1 MGAQIKVELSLA
13 RAPSSSKGGSEPPTP
28 YPDHAATPM
37 PPIIGAPNGGVNNS
51 GCFVCGSHDHWARE
65 CPDSDK
71 MPQRNPPGSDR
82 PSDARK
88 PMWINGCV
96 SKQSLISVSRQCS
109 SSSSSLLEHPRFVIL
124 TLFSLFV
131 LLPVNSF
138 HPYFFITLFT
148 DLPPGSC
155 CFFDG
160 SRFSFAGEATVQ
172 SDLFSLIVVL
182 TVRKV
187 DLVVLLP

>member
-96 SKQSLISVSRQCS
+96 RTVSLSCIEATHLFSTL
-109 SSSSSLLEHPRFVIL
+109 SLLIIPA
-124 TLFSLFV
+124 S
-131 LLPVNSF
+131 
-138 HPYFFITLFT
+138 
-148 DLPPGSC
+148 
-155 CFFDG
+155 
-160 SRFSFAGEATVQ
+160 
-172 SDLFSLIVVL
+172 
-182 TVRKV
+182 
-187 DLVVLLP
+187 

>member
-96 SKQSLISVSRQCS
+96 LKQSLISVSRQCS
-109 SSSSSLLEHPRFVIL
+109 PSPSSLLEHPRFVIL

-131 LLPVNSF
+131 LLPVTTFILTFSS
-138 HPYFFITLFT
+138 PYLQTSHRVRVVSSMVLVS
-148 DLPPGSC
+148 LSL
-155 CFFDG
+155 
-160 SRFSFAGEATVQ
+160 AKQ
-172 SDLFSLIVVL
+172 QFSLTFFL
-182 TVRKV
+182 
-187 DLVVLLP
+187 